1 MAAKYW
7 MQPSTEG
14 AMNLKKGKPEQKHK
28 SNNKIIRDN
37 QEAGPQH
44 GKTHS
49 KCKPKT
55 TWNQHDTNKN
65 KQLKKT
71 T

>member
-1 MAAKYW
+1 

-44 GKTHS
+44 GKPHS

-55 TWNQHDTNKN
+55 T
-65 KQLKKT
+65 
-71 T
+71 